1 MMEGVNSK
9 KMTISAILATA
20 VYGRVTAIIVSGT
33 ATIESVLTAVANF
46 I

>member
-1 MMEGVNSK
+1 MMEGANSK

-33 ATIESVLTAVANF
+33 ATMSVLTAVANF